1 MERNDK
7 MKKVLCTTMAI
18 RNAGF
23 GVNPKVSA
31 FYTTRIAYIYE

>member
-1 MERNDK
+1 MNKSQR
-7 MKKVLCTTMAI
+7 TTMAI

-23 GVNPKVSA
+23 GAKSKVSS

>member
-1 MERNDK
+1 
-7 MKKVLCTTMAI
+7 MKKNNDTPTMAI

-23 GVNPKVSA
+23 GANPKVSA

>member
-1 MERNDK
+1 
-7 MKKVLCTTMAI
+7 MAI

-31 FYTTRIAYIYE
+31 FYTTRIAYIYEERNYKI